1 MGVAVYRE
9 AAVVALQNLQV
20 FDDPVGQAGGELHEL
35 ATNELP
41 VSLGAVLHAQ
51 KVCFVLHRGV
61 SVWM

>member
-1 MGVAVYRE
+1 MGVAVHRE
-9 AAVVALQNLQV
+9 TAVVAFEDLQV
-20 FDDPVGQAGGELHEL
+20 FDDAFGQAGGELHEL